1 MIFFVKIFL
10 QLKLIDTELF
20 RSDIQIVKVDMKI
33 VFRYLIELW
42 LIH

>member
-20 RSDIQIVKVDMKI
+20 RSDIQIVKVD
-33 VFRYLIELW
+33 IENCVQ
-42 LIH
+42 ISD